1 LAKKITYKQSG
12 VDVHAG
18 YRAVQA
24 MARDVKKTQIPGV
37 LKSPGSFFS
46 LFELP
51 KGYKNPVL
59 VAATDGVGTKLLLAF
74 KTNIHHTVGVDLVAM
89 SVNDLI
95 CCGAKPL
102 FFLDYIAIHQVEPR
116 KVANIVKGIAQ
127 GCRLSGCALVG
138 GETAELRELY
148 APNHYDLA
156 GFAVGVVEKHKI
168 INGSS
173 IAAGDVVLGL
183 MSSGLHSNGYSLAR
197 KVLGPKFYREMLTPT
212 QIYVKEIQTLI
223 KNYEIKGIAN
233 ITGGGLPEKLGRILP
248 KGTGAIIDPVCW
260 EPLPIFKAIEKTGKV
275 AKDEMF
281 HAFNMGIG
289 MAIVVSAPVAAKI
302 LTKRPLGDRVKM
314 IGEIVK
320 GNGVEILL

>member
-1 LAKKITYKQSG
+1 MAKKVTYKQSG

-18 YRAVQA
+18 YLAVKA
-24 MARDVKKTQIPGV
+24 MGRDVKKTMIPGV

-59 VAATDGVGTKLLLAF
+59 VSSTDGVGTKLLLAF
-74 KTNIHHTVGVDLVAM
+74 KTGIHHTVGIDLVAM

-102 FFLDYIAIHQVEPR
+102 FFLDYIAIHQLEPS
-116 KVANIVKGIAQ
+116 KVAQIVKGIAQ

-138 GETAELRELY
+138 GETAELRDLY
-148 APNHYDLA
+148 APGHYDLA
-156 GFAVGVVEKHKI
+156 GFAVGIVEKNKI
-168 INGSS
+168 INGSH
-173 IAAGDVVLGL
+173 IKPGDVVMGL
-183 MSSGLHSNGYSLAR
+183 ASSGLHSNGYSLAR
-197 KVLGPKFYREMLTPT
+197 KVLGSKFYRQMLTPT
-212 QIYVKEIQTLI
+212 QIYVKEIHELI
-223 KNYEIKGIAN
+223 KSYEIKGIAN

-248 KGTGAIIDPVCW
+248 KGSQAIIDPACW
-260 EPLPIFKAIEKTGKV
+260 EPGAIFKAIEKTGKV
-275 AKDEMF
+275 DPYEMF

-289 MAIVVSAPVAAKI
+289 MAMVVSVQVAADI
-302 LTKRPLGDRVKM
+302 LRKRPLGGRVRM

-320 GNGVEILL
+320 GNGVQILL